1 MNANYNPAL
10 HRYAA
15 VTSAATFFLL
25 IAGALVTSN
34 DAGLAVPDWPLS
46 YGSLF
51 PPMIGGIFYEHG
63 HRVVATFVGLL
74 TIVLAVW
81 LWRADSR
88 PWVRR
93 LGWLALAAVI
103 AQGLLGALTVKF
115 LLPPPVSV
123 AHASLAQIF
132 YCLTVAL
139 VIFTG
144 RWWQSEV
151 PAVEDTGTPRLKT
164 LALAAVAA
172 TFLQLVLGAAYRHNA
187 SGIVPHLI
195 GAAVVLLLVILAGRA
210 VRLRFP
216 QARPLRRAG
225 AMLHAVVGTQ
235 LLLGALAWWSRLS
248 SRGMQQLPASTIW
261 LTVIHTVFGAVV
273 LAGTVVLAL
282 VVHRTVGQTLLSVPA
297 EASRRLPTSDGPLA
311 EGRERVVS

>member
-1 MNANYNPAL
+1 MTTAYNPAL

-15 VTSAATFFLL
+15 LTSVATFFLL
-25 IAGALVTSN
+25 IAGALVTSH

-46 YGSLF
+46 YGSFF

-63 HRVVATFVGLL
+63 HRLVATCVGML
-74 TIVLAVW
+74 TIGLAIW

-88 PWVRR
+88 PWICR

-132 YCLTVAL
+132 YCLTVSL

-144 RWWQSEV
+144 RWWQSDV
-151 PAVEDTGTPRLKT
+151 SSFEDNGSPRLKT

-172 TFLQLVLGAAYRHNA
+172 TFLQLILGAAFRHNA
-187 SGIVPHLI
+187 AGIVPHLI
-195 GAAVVLLLVILAGRA
+195 GAAVVLLLVIFAGRA

-216 QARPLRRAG
+216 EVRPLRRAV
-225 AMLHAVVGTQ
+225 AVLHAVVGTQ
-235 LLLGALAWWSRLS
+235 WILGALAWWSRVS
-248 SRGMQQLPASTIW
+248 SQGMQQTPDATIW

-282 VVHRTVGQTLLSVPA
+282 VTHRLVRAAQQPQLVS
-297 EASRRLPTSDGPLA
+297 ASEHS
-311 EGRERVVS
+311 

>member
-15 VTSAATFFLL
+15 VTSVATFFLL
-25 IAGALVTSN
+25 VAGALVTSN

-63 HRVVATFVGLL
+63 HRVVASFVGIL
-74 TIVLAVW
+74 TVGLAIW
-81 LWRADSR
+81 LWRADAR

-132 YCLTVAL
+132 YCITVAL

-151 PAVEDTGTPRLKT
+151 PAVEDTGSPRLKT

-172 TFLQLVLGAAYRHNA
+172 TFLQLILGAAYRHNA

-195 GAAVVLLLVILAGRA
+195 GAAVVLLLAILAGRA

-216 QARPLRRAG
+216 EARPLRRAA

-235 LLLGALAWWSRLS
+235 LILGALAWWSRLS
-248 SRGMQQLPASTIW
+248 SQGMQQTPDSTIW
-261 LTVIHTVFGAVV
+261 LTAIHTVFGAVV

-282 VVHRTVGQTLLSVPA
+282 VAH
-297 EASRRLPTSDGPLA
+297 
-311 EGRERVVS
+311 RVVRSAEQPQLVSASEHS